1 MHRHRKGR
9 PARDR
14 IARFLQE
21 SVESDAVR
29 EAGGRVNTFVHEK
42 PLLSAC
48 IGLAA
53 GFLLGLL
60 VRRGD

>member
-1 MHRHRKGR
+1 MHRHRRGR
-9 PARDR
+9 PYKDR
-14 IARFLQE
+14 ISKLFQE
-21 SVESDAVR
+21 SLDPDAMR
-29 EAGGRVNTFVHEK
+29 EAGGRVKTFIHEK
-42 PLLSAC
+42 PLMSAC